1 MYSVQIKYLSKRKTT
16 EVYREKISSLDNSV
30 QNEIYCVLSAEFL
43 SFLIIDPII
52 LGYTCNYSEVVNYQ
66 TRSVKEYQVFNSL
79 YTKCSQCIPLGGVGT
94 CNLS

>member
-16 EVYREKISSLDNSV
+16 EVYREKISSLELV

-52 LGYTCNYSEVVNYQ
+52 LGYTCNYSE
-66 TRSVKEYQVFNSL
+66 L
-79 YTKCSQCIPLGGVGT
+79 L
-94 CNLS
+94 